1 MDALCYKITQGH
13 ARRSCWPLCALGSHM
28 PLEQA
33 TGEDTSCG
41 RALPERRITAGNPF
55 LLQCFSSALYG
66 PSLALCRKQRKKI
79 EGAQISFPEPT
90 RGTTLRGHKSI
101 MTHFS
106 NTVGKWQMSIW
117 GKALVYYPLAGR
129 FQAAFT
135 TSETGTLPHPATIQ
149 GLTL

>member
-1 MDALCYKITQGH
+1 MK
-13 ARRSCWPLCALGSHM
+13 
-28 PLEQA
+28 
-33 TGEDTSCG
+33 
-41 RALPERRITAGNPF
+41 
-55 LLQCFSSALYG
+55 
-66 PSLALCRKQRKKI
+66 
-79 EGAQISFPEPT
+79 
-90 RGTTLRGHKSI
+90 
-101 MTHFS
+101 HFS